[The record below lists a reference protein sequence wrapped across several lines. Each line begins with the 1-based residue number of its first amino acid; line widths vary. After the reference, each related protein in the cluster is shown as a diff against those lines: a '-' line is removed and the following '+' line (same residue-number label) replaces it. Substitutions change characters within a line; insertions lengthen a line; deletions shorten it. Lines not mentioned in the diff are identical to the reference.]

1 MSGKRMALL
10 MCLAFMPIALSMVW
24 GADITEPKFEKYVLP
39 NGLNVILHED
49 HTIPIVSVN
58 IWYHVG
64 AMNEK
69 PGKTGF
75 AHIFEHMMFQ
85 GSQHKPGYFDE
96 SIKTIGGEN
105 NGGTSMDKTEYWENV
120 PSNYLERI
128 LWLDADR
135 MGFLLPAMDQQKLDI
150 QKDVIKNERRERYDN
165 QPYGR
170 DYETLQALLF
180 PKDHPY
186 SRTGIGS
193 MEDIGNATLED
204 VSEFFHK
211 YYTPNNASL
220 CIAGDFNPVQV
231 KQWVEKYFGP
241 IPSGPPIDR
250 LKSWVPPLN
259 GVVRARIDDNVS
271 LPRLYMAWPT
281 PALYQPG
288 DAEFDILASVLASG
302 KSSRLY
308 KSLVYDK
315 QIAQDVNAYQESKE
329 IAGSFNIVV
338 TAKEGQSLANIEK
351 EIDLILQDIMTKG
364 ITKDE
369 FERARI
375 NWETSFVRS
384 LQQVGDFG
392 GRAGRLNGY
401 NVQLGDPGMLL
412 WDRNRYSSA
421 TPEGVKS
428 YAIKY
433 LKFDGRAILYNNP
446 LPNYSASETI
456 TDMSIEPPAAPEPTF
471 KPPVLQKATLKNGM
485 NIVLVERHD
494 LPLIQCNMLFKS
506 GWAADPSDK
515 VGTAGLTADLLTAG
529 TKAKNALQISEEAQ
543 RLGANLSSQS
553 GFDNSSVSLNVLSK
567 NLDAGL
573 KLMSEVI
580 TSPAFPEEELNR
592 QKKIKLGRIQQES
605 RQPLTTALK
614 GYFRQLYGEGH
625 PYGQPMSGSGTAKTV
640 AAVTREDIIKFYQA
654 NYLPNNATAIIVGD
668 ITLAEAKAKLETAFA
683 GWKEGRL
690 ASTEV
695 KYVAPLA
702 KTKICIIDK
711 PNAEQS
717 AIVIGNLVTSR
728 NSPDYRPLQVVNS
741 VLGATSTARLFMNLR
756 QDKAYTYGS
765 YSFVTGRK
773 SQGAL
778 TAYAEVKTAVT
789 KEAVAEMLK
798 EFRGMLGS
806 RPISDIELTNGK
818 NYLSKGYSQN
828 FETFSDIAGQIGT
841 MLTYDLP
848 ENEWSTYINEIN
860 GIDGSTVAAT
870 AQKYIRPEA
879 ELIVIV
885 GDRQKIEPGLREL
898 NAGDI
903 ELIDPANL

>member
-1 MSGKRMALL
+1 MSSWRMTLL

-24 GADITEPKFEKYVLP
+24 GGDITEPKFEKYVLP

-49 HTIPIVSVN
+49 HTIPMVSVN

-64 AMNEK
+64 ALNEK

-85 GSQHKPGYFDE
+85 GSQHRPGYFDE
-96 SIKTIGGEN
+96 AIKTIGGEN

-120 PSNYLERI
+120 PSNYLERM

-135 MGFLLPAMDQQKLDI
+135 MGYLLPEIDQKKLDI
-150 QKDVIKNERRERYDN
+150 QKDVIQNERRERYDN

-220 CIAGDFNPVQV
+220 CIAGDFNPAQA
-231 KQWVEKYFGP
+231 KEWVEKYFGP

-250 LKSWVPPLN
+250 LNNWVPTLD
-259 GVVRARIDDNVS
+259 GVKRASMDDNVS

-288 DAEFDILASVLASG
+288 DAEFDILASVLSSG

-308 KSLVYDK
+308 KTLVYDK
-315 QIAQDVNAYQESKE
+315 QIAQDVNAYQESK
-329 IAGSFNIVV
+329 ILAGSFNIVV

-351 EIDLILQDIMTKG
+351 EIDLILKDILVNG

-369 FERARI
+369 FERART
-375 NWETSFVRS
+375 NWEASFIRS
-384 LQQVGDFG
+384 LQQVGDFN

-401 NVQLGDPGMLL
+401 NVQLGDPGKLL

-428 YAIKY
+428 YANKY
-433 LKFDGRAILYNNP
+433 LKLDGRAILYTNP
-446 LPNYSASETI
+446 MPNLSVSEDSV
-456 TDMSIEPPAAPEPTF
+456 DMSIEPVAASEPVF

-494 LPLIQCNMLFKS
+494 LPLIQFNMLFKS
-506 GWAADPSDK
+506 GWSADPSDK
-515 VGTAGLTADLLTAG
+515 VGVAGLTADLLTSG
-529 TKAKNALQISEEAQ
+529 TKTKNALQISEEAQ

-567 NLDAGL
+567 NFDAGL

-580 TSPAFPEEELNR
+580 TNPTFPDDELAR
-592 QKKIKLGRIQQES
+592 QKNIRLGRIQQES
-605 RQPLTTALK
+605 RQPLTTAFK
-614 GYFRQLYGEGH
+614 GYFKELYGEGH
-625 PYGQPMSGSGTAKTV
+625 PYGQPMTGSGTAKSV
-640 AAVTREDIIKFYQA
+640 AAINRDELQKFYQA

-668 ITLAEAKAKLETAFA
+668 ITLAEAKTKLEAAFS
-683 GWKEGRL
+683 GWKEGKL
-690 ASTEV
+690 AGNEV
-695 KYVAPLA
+695 KQVTPLA
-702 KTKICIIDK
+702 KTKIYIIDK

-717 AIVIGNLVTSR
+717 AIVVGNLVTSR
-728 NSPDYRPLQVVNS
+728 NNPDYRPLQVVNS
-741 VLGATSTARLFMNLR
+741 ILGANSTARLFMNLR

-765 YSFVTGRK
+765 YSFVTGRRT
-773 SQGAL
+773 QGAL
-778 TAYAEVKTAVT
+778 NAYAEVKTAVT

-798 EFRGMLGS
+798 EFRGMTGP
-806 RPISDIELTNGK
+806 RPISDIELANGK

-828 FETFSDIAGQIGT
+828 FETFNDIAGQIGT
-841 MLTYDLP
+841 LMTYNLP
-848 ENEWSTYINEIN
+848 ENEWSTYIGEIN
-860 GIDGSTVAAT
+860 GVTGATVAAS
-870 AQKYIRPEA
+870 AQKYIKPDA
-879 ELIVIV
+879 ELIVIM
-885 GDRQKIEPGLREL
+885 GDRQKIEPGLKEL
-898 NAGDI
+898 NVGDI
-903 ELIDPANL
+903 VYLDPKDL

>member
-1 MSGKRMALL
+1 
-10 MCLAFMPIALSMVW
+10 MVW
-24 GADITEPKFEKYVLP
+24 GSDITEPKFEKYVLP

-49 HTIPIVSVN
+49 HTIPMVSVN

-64 AMNEK
+64 ALNEK

-85 GSQHKPGYFDE
+85 CSQHRPGYFDE
-96 SIKTIGGEN
+96 SIKNIGGEN

-170 DYETLQALLF
+170 DYETLQGLLF

-220 CIAGDFNPVQV
+220 CIAGDFNPMQA
-231 KQWVEKYFGP
+231 KEWVEKYFGP

-250 LKSWVPPLN
+250 LKSWVPALN

-281 PALYQPG
+281 PALFYPG

-308 KSLVYDK
+308 KTLVYDK

-338 TAKEGQSLANIEK
+338 TAKEGQSLENIEK
-351 EIDLILQDIMTKG
+351 EIDLILKDILTNG

-369 FERARI
+369 FERART
-375 NWETSFVRS
+375 NWEAGFVRS
-384 LQQVGDFG
+384 LQQIGDFY
-392 GRAGRLNGY
+392 GRAGRLNQY
-401 NVQLGDPGMLL
+401 NVQLGDPGKLL

-428 YAIKY
+428 YANKY
-433 LKFDGRAILYNNP
+433 LKLDGRAILYNNP
-446 LPNYSASETI
+446 MPGFTASGDSV
-456 TDMSIEPPAAPEPTF
+456 DMSIEPPAAPEPTF

-485 NIVLVERHD
+485 NVVLVERHD
-494 LPLIQCNMLFKS
+494 LPLIQCNILFKS

-515 VGTAGLTADLLTAG
+515 VGTAGLTAELLTSG
-529 TKAKNALQISEEAQ
+529 TKTKNALQISEEAQ
-543 RLGANLSSQS
+543 RLGANLSSNS
-553 GFDNSSVSLNVLSK
+553 GFDNSSVALNVLTK

-573 KLMSEVI
+573 KLMSDVI
-580 TSPAFPEEELNR
+580 MNPVFPETELAR
-592 QKKIKLGRIQQES
+592 QKNIRLGRIQQES
-605 RQPLTTALK
+605 RQPLTTAIK
-614 GYFRQLYGEGH
+614 GYYRQLYGEGH
-625 PYGQPMSGSGTAKTV
+625 PYGQPMTGSGTAKSV
-640 AAVTREDIIKFYQA
+640 AALTRDDLQKFYQA
-654 NYLPNNATAIIVGD
+654 NYLPNNATAIIVGA
-668 ITLAEAKAKLETAFA
+668 ITLAEAKAKLETAFT
-683 GWKEGRL
+683 GWKEGKL
-690 ASTEV
+690 ILNEV
-695 KYVAPLA
+695 KQVTPLS
-702 KTKICIIDK
+702 KTKIVIIDK

-728 NSPDYRPLQVVNS
+728 NNPDYRPLQVVNS
-741 VLGATSTARLFMNLR
+741 ILGANSTARLFMNLR

-773 SQGAL
+773 TQGAL

-789 KEAVAEMLK
+789 KDAIAEMLK
-798 EFRGMLGS
+798 EFRGMTGD
-806 RPISDIELTNGK
+806 RPISDDELADGK

-828 FETFSDIAGQIGT
+828 FETFYDIAGQIGT
-841 MLTYDLP
+841 MVTYNLP
-848 ENEWSTYINEIN
+848 ENEWSTYISDIN
-860 GIDGSTVAAT
+860 GINGATVAAT
-870 AQKYIRPEA
+870 ALKYIKPDA
-879 ELIVIV
+879 ELIVIM

-898 NAGDI
+898 NLGDI
-903 ELIDPANL
+903 QILDSASL